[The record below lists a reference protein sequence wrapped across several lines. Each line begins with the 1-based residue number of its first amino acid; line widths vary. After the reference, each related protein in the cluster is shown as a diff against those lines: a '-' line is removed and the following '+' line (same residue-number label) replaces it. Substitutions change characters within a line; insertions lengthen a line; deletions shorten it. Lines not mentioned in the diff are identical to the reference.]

1 MKDKNVSNNLSLLQY
16 KPTSQS
22 NEKESDANK
31 NLPKY
36 NLKKLQPIVILP
48 FCQMLLPLLLKWF
61 FHTSHTPV
69 ALTERRIFPW
79 LNFFDRE
86 AFTVI
91 TPSFACYYIPVHK
104 SVSCYS
110 LLQED

>member
-1 MKDKNVSNNLSLLQY
+1 LQY

-48 FCQMLLPLLLKWF
+48 FCQMLLPLLLK
-61 FHTSHTPV
+61 
-69 ALTERRIFPW
+69 
-79 LNFFDRE
+79 
-86 AFTVI
+86 
-91 TPSFACYYIPVHK
+91 
-104 SVSCYS
+104 
-110 LLQED
+110 

>member
-36 NLKKLQPIVILP
+36 NLKKL
-48 FCQMLLPLLLKWF
+48 
-61 FHTSHTPV
+61 
-69 ALTERRIFPW
+69 
-79 LNFFDRE
+79 
-86 AFTVI
+86 
-91 TPSFACYYIPVHK
+91 
-104 SVSCYS
+104 
-110 LLQED
+110 